1 MIIRQLD
8 RRRIARLKLDKELEA
23 PGFTGER
30 I

>member
-8 RRRIARLKLDKELEA
+8 RRRIARLKLDKESEA